1 MASKKNKSAR
11 KRERQN
17 LKRRARNKSV
27 ISALR
32 TQIKKVRTA
41 ILAKDQEKVQN
52 ELIKAE
58 SMLDK
63 AASKGIIHKN
73 KASRHISRLSKQ
85 AFKASLTK

>member
-27 ISALR
+27 ISALK
-32 TQIKKVRTA
+32 TQMKKVKTA
-41 ILAKDQEKVQN
+41 ILTKDHEKAQS
-52 ELIKAE
+52 EFIKAE
-58 SMLDK
+58 SLLDK

-85 AFKASLTK
+85 IFKASLPK

>member
-17 LKRRARNKSV
+17 LKRRLRNKST

-32 TQIKKVRTA
+32 TQMKKVRTA
-41 ILAKDQEKVQN
+41 IQAKDAEKAKA

-73 KASRHISRLSKQ
+73 KASRHVSRLSKQ
-85 AFKASLTK
+85 VFKAFEAK

>member
-17 LKRRARNKSV
+17 LKRRARNKST
-27 ISALR
+27 ITALR
-32 TQIKKVRTA
+32 TQMKKVRTA
-41 ILAKDQEKVQN
+41 ITAKDPEKAKS

-58 SMLDK
+58 SMLHK

-85 AFKASLTK
+85 VFKTFEAK

>member
-1 MASKKNKSAR
+1 LASKKNKSAR

-17 LKRRARNKSV
+17 LKRRLRNKST

-32 TQIKKVRTA
+32 TQMKKVRTA
-41 ILAKDQEKVQN
+41 IQAKDAEKARA
-52 ELIKAE
+52 ELVKTA

-73 KASRHISRLSKQ
+73 KASRHVSRLSKQ
-85 AFKASLTK
+85 VFKAFEVK

>member
-27 ISALR
+27 ISALK
-32 TQIKKVRTA
+32 TQMKKVRTA
-41 ILAKDQEKVQN
+41 ITAKDQEKAKN

-58 SMLDK
+58 SLLDK

-73 KASRHISRLSKQ
+73 KASRHKSRLSKQ
-85 AFKASLTK
+85 LFKALLTK